1 MGGEAMTGMA
11 GPNLN
16 STGAGRARARARGA
30 KKKKRILAD
39 ARGAIFTTQRI
50 LADARGAIFTTQ
62 TSRKA
67 KNFARAARENAF
79 YLV

>member
-1 MGGEAMTGMA
+1 MTGMT

-16 STGAGRARARARGA
+16 STGAGRARARARARGA
-30 KKKKRILAD
+30 RKKKRILAD

>member
-1 MGGEAMTGMA
+1 MTGMT

-16 STGAGRARARARGA
+16 STGAGRARARPPARGGP